1 VVNERPHTISTAYEK
16 GGHHQR
22 PALSVYTFQPLEHDS
37 ADSSS
42 SSSHPVEYETLK
54 RCKDLKAG
62 AAGSAASS
70 QESFSQ
76 SVGRPPLPQRCSS
89 LERPVTTKTKEK
101 VNKKNALVLPP
112 THGGNDSL
120 LPDFHQAAPDMSTK
134 IPVFYFITS
143 RRVLNFFISFLSS
156 CSATRLYER
165 ERTAAAVARLQW
177 R

>member
-1 VVNERPHTISTAYEK
+1 MVNERPHTISTAYEK

-22 PALSVYTFQPLEHDS
+22 PALSVYTFQPLDQQHDS

-42 SSSHPVEYETLK
+42 PSSHPVEYETLK

-70 QESFSQ
+70 QESLSQ

-89 LERPVTTKTKEK
+89 LERPVTTKTKDK

-112 THGGNDSL
+112 GGHDSV

-134 IPVFYFITS
+134 IPVVTLFFITLK
-143 RRVLNFFISFLSS
+143 RVVLKLLFFSFKKLF
-156 CSATRLYER
+156 RNPFI
-165 ERTAAAVARLQW
+165 
-177 R
+177 

>member
-1 VVNERPHTISTAYEK
+1 MVNERPHTISTAYEK

-70 QESFSQ
+70 QESLSQ

-89 LERPVTTKTKEK
+89 LERPVTTKTKDK

-112 THGGNDSL
+112 TSGIDSV

-134 IPVFYFITS
+134 IPVFYYLEACVELFYFFSFFKLFRNPFI
-143 RRVLNFFISFLSS
+143 
-156 CSATRLYER
+156 
-165 ERTAAAVARLQW
+165 
-177 R
+177 